1 MKGKKAMAINA
12 EKLMAN
18 LAPALCLPVTRK
30 TAAAKRA
37 TKLPSIRESTA
48 RRAPKCAMAWI
59 AGVILLFAPFQQ
71 RAQTGQLVRVD
82 GLVFENVQHQK
93 FVRVAEETADQVADL
108 EARRVFAIHLGDV
121 NMSPVVLAV
130 RH

>member
-1 MKGKKAMAINA
+1 MAINA

-37 TKLPSIRESTA
+37 TQLPSTRESTA
-48 RRAPKCAMAWI
+48 RRAPNCAMAWS

-71 RAQTGQLVRVD
+71 RAQTGQLVRID
-82 GLVFENVQHQK
+82 GLVFQNIQHQK
-93 FVRVAEETADQVADL
+93 LVRVAEETTDQVPDL
-108 EARRVFAIHLGDV
+108 EARCVFAIDLRHV
-121 NMSPVVLAV
+121 NVRPVVLAV
-130 RH
+130 